1 MTTPAIFTSNVNV
14 TDEPAYAEAYGK
26 VEGELKALP
35 ADQLVLPNT
44 DVPRAISTAL
54 GAKPKIVAIQ
64 PSILEVI
71 PKFDVKLIENLETY
85 AFALNHANIAYMTA
99 TQSPDDLPALLEE
112 GTGMRDRYRSAATS
126 LEQWGLLNPAALK
139 QYKGLKGYR
148 NVAMDLQVLVRVFK
162 ENWAA
167 VNGKSAITE
176 ADLDRAQ
183 RVAERMI
190 RLVGLREQSP
200 AAVADTSD
208 MRARAFT
215 LFTSCYDQIR
225 RAVVFV
231 RWDQGDADEI
241 APSLYAG
248 KTRSTAD
255 DQQPAAP
262 AAGAAPAPAPSPA
275 PAAPAPQQA
284 ATPRIPGG
292 SPFVQ

>member
-26 VEGELKALP
+26 VEAELKALP
-35 ADQLVLPNT
+35 ADQLVHPNT

-64 PSILEVI
+64 ASILEVI
-71 PKFDVKLIENLETY
+71 PKFPVKLIENLETY

-99 TQSPDDLPALLEE
+99 IQSPDDLPTLLEE
-112 GTGMRDRYRSAATS
+112 GTGMRDRYRSAALS

-148 NVAMDLQVLVRVFK
+148 NVAMDLQLLVRVFK

-167 VNGKSAITE
+167 VNGKCAITE

-183 RVAERMI
+183 RIAERML
-190 RLVGLREQSP
+190 RLVGLREQMP
-200 AAVADTSD
+200 AAVADASE

-215 LFTSCYDQIR
+215 LFMGCYDQIR
-225 RAVVFV
+225 RAVAFV

-248 KTRSTAD
+248 KTRSAAD
-255 DQQPAAP
+255 DQQPVAP
-262 AAGAAPAPAPSPA
+262 AVGPTPAT
-275 PAAPAPQQA
+275 APQQS
-284 ATPRIPGG
+284 ATPAIPGG